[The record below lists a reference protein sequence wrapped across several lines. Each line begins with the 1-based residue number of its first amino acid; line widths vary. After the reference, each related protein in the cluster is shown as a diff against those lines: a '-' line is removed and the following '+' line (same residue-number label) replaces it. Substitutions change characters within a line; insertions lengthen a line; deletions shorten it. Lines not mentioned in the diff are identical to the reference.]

1 MIDDIGSVLQTFEFA
16 QHPAEKINTLSVS
29 KVYRG
34 FIMTKCPF
42 CDAELV
48 EERREIEK
56 GVWATVEVCP
66 NCRDEWVDE
75 AGHDRQPGYSS
86 GRRSL
91 GGSVAVR
98 IPKEIADAL
107 SIGAGTS
114 VNFTVRDGK
123 MIISK
128 I

>member
-1 MIDDIGSVLQTFEFA
+1 MSVLR
-16 QHPAEKINTLSVS
+16 S
-29 KVYRG
+29 
-34 FIMTKCPF
+34 
-42 CDAELV
+42 ELV

-75 AGHDRQPGYSS
+75 AGHDRLVGLFKQKTFN
-86 GRRSL
+86 L

-98 IPKEIADAL
+98 ISKEIADAL

-114 VNFTVRDGK
+114 VDFTVRDGK
-123 MIISK
+123 MVISK
-128 I
+128 V